1 MKGQSKRIGKWV
13 VLFGSVGLVVALGL
27 TGCSLYGGG
36 PGGGP
41 VLTSSVDIR
50 SMSFQ
55 PANIQVTV
63 GTTVTWTNFD
73 GVNHTVT
80 SDAAVFESGPLAD
93 GDTYSYTFNTV
104 GTFPYH
110 CSIHTMMR
118 GSVVVT
124 P

>member
-1 MKGQSKRIGKWV
+1 MKGQSRRIGRWV

-27 TGCSLYGGG
+27 AGCSLYGGG

-41 VLTSSVDIR
+41 VLTSDVEIR

-55 PANIQVTV
+55 PASVQVTV
-63 GTTVTWTNFD
+63 GTTVTWTNND
-73 GVNHTVT
+73 GINHTVT
-80 SDAAVFESGPLAD
+80 SDTGVFDSGAMPD

-104 GTFPYH
+104 GSFPYH
-110 CSIHTMMR
+110 CAIHTMMR

>member
-13 VLFGSVGLVVALGL
+13 LLFGGVGLVVALGL
-27 TGCSLYGGG
+27 AGCNLYGGG

-41 VLTSSVDIR
+41 VLTSDVEIR

-55 PANIQVTV
+55 HADIQVTV

-73 GVNHTVT
+73 SVNHTVT
-80 SDAAVFESGPLAD
+80 SDTGVFASGSLAD
-93 GDTYSYTFNTV
+93 GDTYSYTFDTA
-104 GTFPYH
+104 GSFPYL
-110 CSIHTMMR
+110 CSIHTSMH
-118 GSVVVT
+118 GSVVVV

>member
-1 MKGQSKRIGKWV
+1 MKRRSWRTSKWMG
-13 VLFGSVGLVVALGL
+13 LLGSVGLAVALGVG
-27 TGCSLYGGG
+27 GCNLYGGG

-55 PANIQVTV
+55 PASVQVSV
-63 GTTVTWTNFD
+63 GATVTWTNFD

-80 SDAAVFESGPLAD
+80 SDPGAFGSGSLTD
-93 GDTYSYTFNTV
+93 GDTYSYTFNTA
-104 GTFPYH
+104 GAFPYH
-110 CSIHTMMR
+110 CSIHPSMH

>member
-13 VLFGSVGLVVALGL
+13 VLFGSLGLVIALGIV
-27 TGCSLYGGG
+27 GCNLYGGG

-55 PANIQVTV
+55 PASVQVSV
-63 GTTVTWTNFD
+63 GATVTWTNFD

-80 SDAAVFESGPLAD
+80 SDPGAFGSGSLTD
-93 GDTYSYTFNTV
+93 GDTYSYTFNTA
-104 GTFPYH
+104 GAFPYH
-110 CSIHTMMR
+110 CSTHPSMH